1 MDNSFNS
8 SLYFKDEKEM
18 LSSIKAFLSRP
29 DIRNCGDTISFYHLY
44 KMVKTYMSMV
54 NKKANDNQ
62 KLVRDINLTNP
73 CSIDYNWDN
82 NNINVTNISVML
94 DGNLDS
100 TAKIFF
106 GFDVKN
112 SNSVLMHNYLCKDS
126 DNNNLYW
133 EREYPTLN
141 SDILIRF
148 YDNIMN
154 LFGFREQYISSL
166 MSDNVYLSKYG
177 NNFST
182 SIQTGYFKASID
194 IDQCGNLF
202 HYVELDIPEHLI
214 NSIDKDM
221 VIRDYIAKKE
231 KSIMKKIPVDINS
244 LDDVFKNILTNK
256 SKNTLVKKRTL

>member
-18 LSSIKAFLSRP
+18 LQSIKNFLNRP
-29 DIRNCGDTISFYHLY
+29 DIKNCGDTISFYHLY
-44 KMVKTYMSMV
+44 KMVKAYMSIV

-62 KLVRDINLTNP
+62 SLVRAINLARP
-73 CSIDYNWDN
+73 YSVDYNGN
-82 NNINVTNISVML
+82 SNNINVTNISIML

-106 GFDVKN
+106 GFN
-112 SNSVLMHNYLCKDS
+112 G
-126 DNNNLYW
+126 NNLYW
-133 EREYPTLN
+133 EREYPALN
-141 SDILIRF
+141 SDILTRF
-148 YDNIMN
+148 YDDIMN
-154 LFGFREQYISSL
+154 LFNFREQYISSL

-194 IDQCGNLF
+194 IDQYGNLF

-214 NSIDKDM
+214 NNFDKDM
-221 VIRDYIAKKE
+221 VIRDYIANKE

-256 SKNTLVKKRTL
+256 SKNILVKKRTL